1 MELRQYLAI
10 LRRRWWLLVLL
21 ALIGGGAAFA
31 AGELRQ
37 PIYVA
42 TTTILINQA
51 PGALPDYTAVQ
62 QGQRV
67 ATTYVEL
74 LQKRPV
80 LEQVIAN
87 LGLQTSPE
95 ALDAKINVIPV
106 RDTNLLELTV
116 QDTDPQRAA
125 DIANEVVRV
134 FIAQNLEFQ
143 ESRFA
148 DSLRNL
154 QSEMDK
160 VQAEI
165 DRVEARLEVLEKS
178 TTALTPEQQA
188 ERNHLQ
194 QLLANYQSSYATL
207 LDRYEQ
213 VRLAQAQ
220 ATDKVSVVEDAL
232 PGKRA
237 GQSSSML
244 AVQGALVGMLLGIG
258 LVVLLE
264 YFNDTVK
271 SEEEAEALTGLPT
284 LGQIGNIEKVD
295 EPQDVLVTILYPRSP
310 VAEAYRVF
318 RANLEFLAVDG
329 PIRSVVVT
337 STGPVEGKT
346 TTAANLAIALA
357 QAGKRVILV
366 DADLRRPAMHRL
378 FGCSNSVGVSTALL
392 QEPSNNI
399 ARHLVRTEVENLLL
413 MPSGPLPPNPAEL
426 LGSKRAADLVRQLS
440 ELADVVILDSP
451 PVLAVADPVLLAR
464 YCDAALLVILTEK
477 TQAEA
482 LRRAKE
488 QLEQS
493 GVPHMGVVL
502 NRVPLSSDGYY
513 YRYRHYYSDHEEV

>member
-21 ALIGGGAAFA
+21 ALIGGSAAFA
-31 AGELRQ
+31 VGELRR
-37 PIYVA
+37 PVYVA

-51 PGALPDYTAVQ
+51 PGALPDYNAVQ

-67 ATTYVEL
+67 ATTYAEL
-74 LQKRPV
+74 LQQRPV

-87 LGLQTSPE
+87 LGLDMSPE
-95 ALDAKINVIPV
+95 VLDGKINVIPV

-116 QDTDPQRAA
+116 HDTDPQRAA

-148 DSLRNL
+148 ASLQNL

-165 DRVEARLEVLEKS
+165 DRTETQLEVLEKS
-178 TTALTPEQQA
+178 ATTLTPEQQA
-188 ERNHLQ
+188 QRNHLQ

-244 AVQGALVGMLLGIG
+244 ALQGALVGVLLGVG
-258 LVVLLE
+258 LVVLIE
-264 YFNDTVK
+264 YLNDTVR
-271 SEEEAEALTGLPT
+271 SGEEAEALTGLPT
-284 LGQIGNIEKVD
+284 LAQIGNIQGVE
-295 EPQDVLVTILYPRSP
+295 EPQDVLVTIVHPRSP
-310 VAEAYRVF
+310 NAEAYRVF
-318 RANLEFLAVDG
+318 RANLEFLAVEK

-346 TTAANLAIALA
+346 TTAANLAVALA

-366 DADLRRPAMHRL
+366 DADLRRPTLHRL
-378 FGCSNSVGVSTALL
+378 FKCSNSVGLSTALL
-392 QEPSNNI
+392 QEPGNDI
-399 ARHLVRTEVENLLL
+399 AAHLVNTEVENLLL

-426 LGSKRAADLVRQLS
+426 LGSKRAADLIQQLA
-440 ELADVVILDSP
+440 EYADMVILDSP
-451 PVLAVADPVLLAR
+451 PVLAVADPALLAR

-482 LRRAKE
+482 LRKAKE

-493 GVPHMGVVL
+493 GVPHMGIVL

-513 YRYRHYYSDHEEV
+513 YRYRHYYSDHEEA